1 MGVERVEDPLRVQ
14 GRALLGSRGNAPC
27 VSLQKGVSR
36 MENLAPAGNWDA
48 LRSAVAAGADAVYLG
63 YAAYSARA
71 GAGNFDEQQLR
82 DAVRFAHLHHVRV
95 HVTVNTLIKDGEL
108 AGVVDV
114 LRLLSEIRV
123 DAVLVQDLGV
133 LRMARRCF
141 PDLPI
146 HASTQMAI
154 HNATGVRFCR
164 NQGMTRA
171 VLARECSAAEIALA
185 AKEDIEIE
193 VFGHG
198 AQCVAVS
205 GECLF
210 SSVVGGRSGNRGRC
224 AQPCR
229 LLYTYR
235 GKTAAWLS
243 PRDVCMRD
251 DLPELNKAGVASIKL
266 EGRLKR
272 PEYVATIANSYRNAI
287 DAMDN
292 GHFRKADEA
301 EMTGLRQ
308 IFSRGGFMRGYAMG
322 AEDAGVIDPARV
334 SHGGVKIGRV
344 EFAAGNMARVR
355 LERSLD
361 DGDGLQIRTA
371 QGDAELIYAGHD
383 TEAGQIAVV
392 RLRPDIRTKAGD
404 EVYRLTS
411 EKQLQWAR
419 SLAIPTIPADMALI
433 AYPGKPLA
441 LTMTDGESSVTVT
454 GDTVAP
460 AQSRAM
466 SEEDARRSL
475 GKLSDTPFSLRA
487 LTVQTAGA
495 FVPVSVLNQLRRE
508 ACQQLAEARIA
519 AFTRKAGREE
529 PADDL
534 IYPDTPDV
542 PSMAIVRTREQAGAM
557 QGAADLLVW
566 YPEDFR
572 ADALE
577 SGLRD
582 MPDGVWLQLPT
593 VCEEKTLDLLYD
605 FVQRNA
611 GKLGG
616 IVLGSVGQLGRTWN
630 VPMGAGSGIP
640 VMNRRAAQFLLEQG
654 CRFVTASSELSGAE
668 LRTLMQ
674 NHPPVV
680 VPAYGREQLMLLHHC
695 PARTYLG
702 LTKGHAACR
711 MCDQHSPDALAGQTL
726 TDRRGTVYPLLRQ
739 RLPEGCLVRLMNAL
753 PTNNIR
759 RVRQAGYA
767 PMMVLTTEN
776 AQEAAD
782 VRAVMDGEMR
792 ELEGT
797 SNHWNRPVE

>member
-1 MGVERVEDPLRVQ
+1 
-14 GRALLGSRGNAPC
+14 
-27 VSLQKGVSR
+27 

-71 GAGNFDEQQLR
+71 GAGNFDDQQLR

-185 AKEDIEIE
+185 AKEGIEIE

-243 PRDVCMRD
+243 PRDVCMRN

-322 AEDAGVIDPARV
+322 AEDAGVIDPVRV

-355 LERSLD
+355 LERNLD

-419 SLAIPTIPADMALI
+419 SLAIPAIPADMALI

-441 LTMTDGESSVTVT
+441 LTMTDGESSVTVM
-454 GDTVAP
+454 GNTVAP

-475 GKLSDTPFSLRA
+475 GKLSDTPFSLRT

-495 FVPVSVLNQLRRE
+495 FVPVSALNQLRRE

-529 PADDL
+529 TADDL
-534 IYPDTPDV
+534 IYPDTPDA
-542 PSMAIVRTREQAGAM
+542 PSMAIVRTREQADAM

-593 VCEEKTLDLLYD
+593 VCEEKTLDLLCN

-640 VMNRRAAQFLLEQG
+640 VMNRRAVQFLLEQG

-739 RLPEGCLVRLMNAL
+739 RMPEGCLVRLMNAL

>member
-1 MGVERVEDPLRVQ
+1 
-14 GRALLGSRGNAPC
+14 
-27 VSLQKGVSR
+27 

-185 AKEDIEIE
+185 AKEGIEIE

-287 DAMDN
+287 DAMNN

-419 SLAIPTIPADMALI
+419 SLVIPAIPADMALI
-433 AYPGKPLA
+433 AHPGKPLA
-441 LTMTDGESSVTVT
+441 LTMTDGESNVTVT

-475 GKLSDTPFSLRA
+475 GKLSDTPFSLRT

-495 FVPVSVLNQLRRE
+495 FVPVSALNQLRRE

-529 PADDL
+529 NADDL
-534 IYPDTPDV
+534 IYPDTPDA
-542 PSMAIVRTREQAGAM
+542 PSMAIVRTREQADAM

-593 VCEEKTLDLLYD
+593 VCEEKTLDALD
-605 FVQRNA
+605 AFVQRNA

-711 MCDQHSPDALAGQTL
+711 MCDQHSLDALAGQTL

>member
-1 MGVERVEDPLRVQ
+1 
-14 GRALLGSRGNAPC
+14 
-27 VSLQKGVSR
+27 

-95 HVTVNTLIKDGEL
+95 HVTVNTLIKDGEM

-185 AKEDIEIE
+185 AKEGIEIE

-322 AEDAGVIDPARV
+322 AEDAGVIDQARV

-419 SLAIPTIPADMALI
+419 SLAIPAIPADMALI

-441 LTMTDGESSVTVT
+441 LTMTDGENSVTVT

-475 GKLSDTPFSLRA
+475 GKLSDTPFSLRV

-495 FVPVSVLNQLRRE
+495 FVPVSALNQLRRE

-534 IYPDTPDV
+534 IYPDTPDA
-542 PSMAIVRTREQAGAM
+542 PSMAIVRTREQADAM

-593 VCEEKTLDLLYD
+593 VCEEKTLDALD
-605 FVQRNA
+605 AFVQRNA

-695 PARTYLG
+695 PARTYLE

>member
-1 MGVERVEDPLRVQ
+1 
-14 GRALLGSRGNAPC
+14 
-27 VSLQKGVSR
+27 

-95 HVTVNTLIKDGEL
+95 HVTVNTLIKDGEM

-133 LRMARRCF
+133 LRMARRCL

-185 AKEDIEIE
+185 AKEGIEIE

-229 LLYTYR
+229 LLDTYR

-322 AEDAGVIDPARV
+322 AEDAGVIEPARV

-419 SLAIPTIPADMALI
+419 SLAIPAIPADMALI

-441 LTMTDGESSVTVT
+441 LTMTDGESSVTVM

-475 GKLSDTPFSLRA
+475 GKLSDTPFSLRT

-495 FVPVSVLNQLRRE
+495 FVPVSALNQLRRE
-508 ACQQLAEARIA
+508 ACQHLAEARIA

-529 PADDL
+529 PADEL

-542 PSMAIVRTREQAGAM
+542 PSMAIVRTREQADAI

-593 VCEEKTLDLLYD
+593 VCEEKTLDALD
-605 FVQRNA
+605 AFVQRNA
-611 GKLGG
+611 RKLGG

-674 NHPPVV
+674 NHPPVL

>member
-1 MGVERVEDPLRVQ
+1 
-14 GRALLGSRGNAPC
+14 
-27 VSLQKGVSR
+27 

-95 HVTVNTLIKDGEL
+95 HVTVNTLIKDGEM

-114 LRLLSEIRV
+114 LRLLNEIRV

-185 AKEDIEIE
+185 AKEGIEIE

-292 GHFRKADEA
+292 GHFRKADEN
-301 EMTGLRQ
+301 EITGLRQ

-355 LERSLD
+355 LERNLD

-419 SLAIPTIPADMALI
+419 SLAIPAIPADMALI

-475 GKLSDTPFSLRA
+475 GKLSDTPFSLRT

-495 FVPVSVLNQLRRE
+495 FVPVSALNQLRRE

-529 PADDL
+529 TADDL
-534 IYPDTPDV
+534 IYPDTPDA
-542 PSMAIVRTREQAGAM
+542 PSMAIVRTREQADAM

-572 ADALE
+572 VDALE

-593 VCEEKTLDLLYD
+593 VCEEKTLDLLYA

-616 IVLGSVGQLGRTWN
+616 IVLGSVGQLGCTWN

>member
-1 MGVERVEDPLRVQ
+1 
-14 GRALLGSRGNAPC
+14 
-27 VSLQKGVSR
+27 

-95 HVTVNTLIKDGEL
+95 HVTVNTLIKDGEM

-185 AKEDIEIE
+185 AKEGIEIE

-355 LERSLD
+355 LERNLD

-392 RLRPDIRTKAGD
+392 RLRSDIRTKAGD

-419 SLAIPTIPADMALI
+419 SLAIPAIPADMALI

-475 GKLSDTPFSLRA
+475 GKLSDTPFSLRG

-495 FVPVSVLNQLRRE
+495 FVPVSALNQLRRE
-508 ACQQLAEARIA
+508 VCQQLAEARIA

-529 PADDL
+529 PADEL
-534 IYPDTPDV
+534 IYPDTPDA
-542 PSMAIVRTREQAGAM
+542 PSMAIVRTREQADAM

-593 VCEEKTLDLLYD
+593 VCEEKTLDALD
-605 FVQRNA
+605 AFVQRNA

>member
-1 MGVERVEDPLRVQ
+1 
-14 GRALLGSRGNAPC
+14 
-27 VSLQKGVSR
+27 

-95 HVTVNTLIKDGEL
+95 HVTVNTLIKDGEM

-185 AKEDIEIE
+185 AKEGIEIE

-292 GHFRKADEA
+292 GHFRKADEN
-301 EMTGLRQ
+301 EITGLRQ

-355 LERSLD
+355 LERNLD

-392 RLRPDIRTKAGD
+392 RLRSDIRTKAGD

-419 SLAIPTIPADMALI
+419 SLAIPAIPADMALI

-475 GKLSDTPFSLRA
+475 GKLSDTPFSLRT

-495 FVPVSVLNQLRRE
+495 FVPVSALNQLRRE

-529 PADDL
+529 TADDL
-534 IYPDTPDV
+534 IYPDTPDA
-542 PSMAIVRTREQAGAM
+542 PSMAIVRTREQADAM

-593 VCEEKTLDLLYD
+593 VCEEKTLDLLCD

-640 VMNRRAAQFLLEQG
+640 VMNRRAVQFLLEQG

-739 RLPEGCLVRLMNAL
+739 RMPEGCLVRLMNAL

>member
-1 MGVERVEDPLRVQ
+1 
-14 GRALLGSRGNAPC
+14 
-27 VSLQKGVSR
+27 

-185 AKEDIEIE
+185 AKEGIEIE

-392 RLRPDIRTKAGD
+392 RLRPDVRTKAGD

-419 SLAIPTIPADMALI
+419 SLVIPAIPADMALI

-475 GKLSDTPFSLRA
+475 GKLSDTPFSLRT

-495 FVPVSVLNQLRRE
+495 FVPVSALNQLRRE

-534 IYPDTPDV
+534 IYPDTPDA
-542 PSMAIVRTREQAGAM
+542 PSMAIVRTREQADAM

-593 VCEEKTLDLLYD
+593 VCEEKTLDLLCD

>member
-1 MGVERVEDPLRVQ
+1 
-14 GRALLGSRGNAPC
+14 
-27 VSLQKGVSR
+27 

-185 AKEDIEIE
+185 AKEGIEIE

-287 DAMDN
+287 DAMNN

-371 QGDAELIYAGHD
+371 QGDAELIYAGHG

-392 RLRPDIRTKAGD
+392 RLRSDIRTKAGD

-419 SLAIPTIPADMALI
+419 SLAIPAIPADMALI

-454 GDTVAP
+454 GDTAAP

-508 ACQQLAEARIA
+508 ACQQLVEAGIA

-534 IYPDTPDV
+534 IYPDTPDA
-542 PSMAIVRTREQAGAM
+542 PSMAIVRTREQADAM

-593 VCEEKTLDLLYD
+593 VCEEKTLDLLYA
-605 FVQRNA
+605 FVQRNT

-640 VMNRRAAQFLLEQG
+640 VMNRRAVQFLLEQG

>member
-1 MGVERVEDPLRVQ
+1 MQ
-14 GRALLGSRGNAPC
+14 GAGTESLLGSRGNAPC

-95 HVTVNTLIKDGEL
+95 HVTVNTLIKDGEM

-185 AKEDIEIE
+185 AKEGIEIE

-355 LERSLD
+355 LERNLD

-419 SLAIPTIPADMALI
+419 SLAIPAIPADMALI

-475 GKLSDTPFSLRA
+475 GKLSDTPFSLRT

-495 FVPVSVLNQLRRE
+495 FVPVSALNQLRRE

-534 IYPDTPDV
+534 IYPDTPDA
-542 PSMAIVRTREQAGAM
+542 PSMAIVRTREQADAM

-593 VCEEKTLDLLYD
+593 VCEEKTLDALD
-605 FVQRNA
+605 AFVQRNA

-640 VMNRRAAQFLLEQG
+640 VMNRRAVQFLLEQG

>member
-1 MGVERVEDPLRVQ
+1 
-14 GRALLGSRGNAPC
+14 
-27 VSLQKGVSR
+27 

-95 HVTVNTLIKDGEL
+95 HVTVNTLIKDGEM

-185 AKEDIEIE
+185 AKEGIEIE

-287 DAMDN
+287 EAMDN

-419 SLAIPTIPADMALI
+419 SLAIPAIPADMALI

-441 LTMTDGESSVTVT
+441 LTMTDGESSATVM

-475 GKLSDTPFSLRA
+475 GKLSDTPFSLRT

-495 FVPVSVLNQLRRE
+495 FVPVSALNQLRRE

-529 PADDL
+529 TADDL
-534 IYPDTPDV
+534 IYPDTPDA
-542 PSMAIVRTREQAGAM
+542 PSMAIVRTREQADAM
-557 QGAADLLVW
+557 QGAADLLLW

-593 VCEEKTLDLLYD
+593 VCEEKTLDALD
-605 FVQRNA
+605 AFVQRNA

>member
-1 MGVERVEDPLRVQ
+1 
-14 GRALLGSRGNAPC
+14 
-27 VSLQKGVSR
+27 

-95 HVTVNTLIKDGEL
+95 HVTVNTLIKDGEM

-185 AKEDIEIE
+185 AKEGIEIE

-292 GHFRKADEA
+292 GHFRKADEN
-301 EMTGLRQ
+301 EITGLRQ

-355 LERSLD
+355 LERNLD

-419 SLAIPTIPADMALI
+419 SLAIPAIPADMALI

-441 LTMTDGESSVTVT
+441 LTMTDGENSVTVT

-475 GKLSDTPFSLRA
+475 GKLSDTPFSLRV

-495 FVPVSVLNQLRRE
+495 FVPVSALNQLRRE

-534 IYPDTPDV
+534 IYPDTPDA
-542 PSMAIVRTREQAGAM
+542 PSMAIVRTREQADAM

-593 VCEEKTLDLLYD
+593 VCEEKTLDALD
-605 FVQRNA
+605 AFVQRNA

-695 PARTYLG
+695 PARTYLE

>member
-1 MGVERVEDPLRVQ
+1 
-14 GRALLGSRGNAPC
+14 
-27 VSLQKGVSR
+27 

-95 HVTVNTLIKDGEL
+95 HVTVNTLIKDGEM

-185 AKEDIEIE
+185 AKEGIEIE

-251 DLPELNKAGVASIKL
+251 DLPELNKAGVVSIKL

-392 RLRPDIRTKAGD
+392 RLRPDIRTKADD

-419 SLAIPTIPADMALI
+419 SLAIPAIPADMALI

-441 LTMTDGESSVTVT
+441 LTMTGGESSVTVT

-475 GKLSDTPFSLRA
+475 GKLSDTPFSLRG

-495 FVPVSVLNQLRRE
+495 FVPVSALNQLRRE

-529 PADDL
+529 TADDL
-534 IYPDTPDV
+534 IYPDTPDA
-542 PSMAIVRTREQAGAM
+542 PSMAIVRTREQADAM

-640 VMNRRAAQFLLEQG
+640 VMNRRAVQFLLEQG

>member
-1 MGVERVEDPLRVQ
+1 
-14 GRALLGSRGNAPC
+14 
-27 VSLQKGVSR
+27 

-95 HVTVNTLIKDGEL
+95 HVTVNTLIKDGEM

-185 AKEDIEIE
+185 AKEGIEIE

-404 EVYRLTS
+404 EVYRLTG

-419 SLAIPTIPADMALI
+419 SLAIPAIPADMALI

-475 GKLSDTPFSLRA
+475 GKLSDTPFSLRT

-495 FVPVSVLNQLRRE
+495 FVPVSALNQLRRE

-534 IYPDTPDV
+534 IYPDTPDA
-542 PSMAIVRTREQAGAM
+542 PSMAIVRTREQADAM

-572 ADALE
+572 ADVLE

-593 VCEEKTLDLLYD
+593 VCEEKTLDALD
-605 FVQRNA
+605 AFVQRNA

>member
-1 MGVERVEDPLRVQ
+1 
-14 GRALLGSRGNAPC
+14 
-27 VSLQKGVSR
+27 

-95 HVTVNTLIKDGEL
+95 HVTVNTLIKDGEM

-114 LRLLSEIRV
+114 LRLLGEIRV

-185 AKEDIEIE
+185 AKEGIEIE

-292 GHFRKADEA
+292 GHFRKADEN
-301 EMTGLRQ
+301 EITGLRQ

-383 TEAGQIAVV
+383 TEEGQIAVV

-419 SLAIPTIPADMALI
+419 SLVIPAISADMALI

-441 LTMTDGESSVTVT
+441 LTMTDGESSVIVT

-460 AQSRAM
+460 AQSRMM

-475 GKLSDTPFSLRA
+475 GKLSDTPFSLRT

-495 FVPVSVLNQLRRE
+495 FVPVSALNQLRRE

-529 PADDL
+529 PADEL
-534 IYPDTPDV
+534 IYPDTPDA
-542 PSMAIVRTREQAGAM
+542 PSMAIVRTKEQADAM

-593 VCEEKTLDLLYD
+593 VCEEKTLDLLCD
-605 FVQRNA
+605 FVQKNA

-640 VMNRRAAQFLLEQG
+640 VMNRRAVQFLLEQG

>member
-1 MGVERVEDPLRVQ
+1 
-14 GRALLGSRGNAPC
+14 
-27 VSLQKGVSR
+27 

-95 HVTVNTLIKDGEL
+95 HVTVNTLIKDGEM

-114 LRLLSEIRV
+114 LRLLGEIRV

-185 AKEDIEIE
+185 AKEGIEIE

-292 GHFRKADEA
+292 GHFRKADES
-301 EMTGLRQ
+301 EITGLRQ

-419 SLAIPTIPADMALI
+419 SLAIPAIPADMALI

-475 GKLSDTPFSLRA
+475 GKLSDTPFALRT

-495 FVPVSVLNQLRRE
+495 FVPVSALNQLRRE

-529 PADDL
+529 PADEL
-534 IYPDTPDV
+534 IYPDTPDA
-542 PSMAIVRTREQAGAM
+542 PSMAIVRTREQADAM

-593 VCEEKTLDLLYD
+593 VCEEKTLDLLCA
-605 FVQRNA
+605 FVQKNA

-782 VRAVMDGEMR
+782 VRVVMDGEMR

>member
-1 MGVERVEDPLRVQ
+1 
-14 GRALLGSRGNAPC
+14 
-27 VSLQKGVSR
+27 

-95 HVTVNTLIKDGEL
+95 HVTVNTLIKDGEM

-185 AKEDIEIE
+185 AKEGIEIE

-419 SLAIPTIPADMALI
+419 SLAIPAIPADMALI

-475 GKLSDTPFSLRA
+475 GKLSDTPFSLRT

-495 FVPVSVLNQLRRE
+495 FVPVSALNQLRRE

-529 PADDL
+529 TADDL
-534 IYPDTPDV
+534 IYPDTPDA
-542 PSMAIVRTREQAGAM
+542 PSIAIVRTREQADAM

-577 SGLRD
+577 SGVRD
-582 MPDGVWLQLPT
+582 MPDGMWLQLPT
-593 VCEEKTLDLLYD
+593 VCEEKTLDALD
-605 FVQRNA
+605 AFVQRNA

>member
-1 MGVERVEDPLRVQ
+1 
-14 GRALLGSRGNAPC
+14 
-27 VSLQKGVSR
+27 

-95 HVTVNTLIKDGEL
+95 HVTVNTLIKDGEM
-108 AGVVDV
+108 AGVMDV

-141 PDLPI
+141 PDLLI

-154 HNATGVRFCR
+154 HNATGVRFCH

-185 AKEDIEIE
+185 AKEAIEIE

-392 RLRPDIRTKAGD
+392 RLRPDVRTKTGD

-419 SLAIPTIPADMALI
+419 SLVIPAIPADMALI

-454 GDTVAP
+454 GDTAAP

-475 GKLSDTPFSLRA
+475 GKLSDTPFSLRT

-495 FVPVSVLNQLRRE
+495 FVPVSALNQLRRE

-534 IYPDTPDV
+534 TYPDLPDA
-542 PSMAIVRTREQAGAM
+542 PSMAIVRTREQADAM

-577 SGLRD
+577 SGLRA

-593 VCEEKTLDLLYD
+593 VCEEKTLDLLCD

>member
-1 MGVERVEDPLRVQ
+1 
-14 GRALLGSRGNAPC
+14 
-27 VSLQKGVSR
+27 

-95 HVTVNTLIKDGEL
+95 HVTVNTLIKDGEM

-133 LRMARRCF
+133 LRMARRCL

-185 AKEDIEIE
+185 AKEGIEIE

-322 AEDAGVIDPARV
+322 AEDAGVIEPARV

-419 SLAIPTIPADMALI
+419 SLAIPAIPADMALI

-441 LTMTDGESSVTVT
+441 LTMTDGESSVTVM

-475 GKLSDTPFSLRA
+475 GKLSDTPFSLRT

-495 FVPVSVLNQLRRE
+495 FVPVSALNQLRRE
-508 ACQQLAEARIA
+508 ACQHLAEARIA

-529 PADDL
+529 PADEL

-542 PSMAIVRTREQAGAM
+542 PSMAIVRTREQADAI

-593 VCEEKTLDLLYD
+593 VCEEKTLDALD
-605 FVQRNA
+605 AFVQRNA
-611 GKLGG
+611 RKLGG

-674 NHPPVV
+674 NHPPVL

>member
-1 MGVERVEDPLRVQ
+1 
-14 GRALLGSRGNAPC
+14 
-27 VSLQKGVSR
+27 

-95 HVTVNTLIKDGEL
+95 HVTVNTLIKDGEM

-185 AKEDIEIE
+185 AKEGIEIE

-292 GHFRKADEA
+292 GHFRKADEN
-301 EMTGLRQ
+301 EITGLRQ

-355 LERSLD
+355 LERNLD

-392 RLRPDIRTKAGD
+392 RLRSDIRTKAGD

-419 SLAIPTIPADMALI
+419 SLAIPAIPADMALI

-475 GKLSDTPFSLRA
+475 GKLSDTPFSLRT

-495 FVPVSVLNQLRRE
+495 FVPVSALNQLRRE

-529 PADDL
+529 TADDL
-534 IYPDTPDV
+534 IYPDTPDA
-542 PSMAIVRTREQAGAM
+542 PSMAIVRTREQADAM

-593 VCEEKTLDLLYD
+593 VCEEKTLDLLCN

-739 RLPEGCLVRLMNAL
+739 RMPEGCLVRLMNAL

>member
-1 MGVERVEDPLRVQ
+1 
-14 GRALLGSRGNAPC
+14 
-27 VSLQKGVSR
+27 

-95 HVTVNTLIKDGEL
+95 HVTVNTLIKDGEM

-185 AKEDIEIE
+185 AKEGIEIE

-251 DLPELNKAGVASIKL
+251 DLSELNKAGVASIKL

-355 LERSLD
+355 LERNLD

-392 RLRPDIRTKAGD
+392 RLRPDVRTKTGD

-419 SLAIPTIPADMALI
+419 SLVIPAIPADMALI

-475 GKLSDTPFSLRA
+475 GKLSDTPFSLRT

-495 FVPVSVLNQLRRE
+495 FVPVSALNQLRRE

-529 PADDL
+529 PADEL
-534 IYPDTPDV
+534 IYPDLPDA
-542 PSMAIVRTREQAGAM
+542 PSMAIVRTREQADAM

-593 VCEEKTLDLLYD
+593 VCEEKTLDLLCD

>member
-1 MGVERVEDPLRVQ
+1 MGVERVEDPSRVQ

-95 HVTVNTLIKDGEL
+95 HVTVNTLIKDGEM

-185 AKEDIEIE
+185 AKEGIEIE

-287 DAMDN
+287 NAMDN

-392 RLRPDIRTKAGD
+392 RLRSDIRTKAGD

-419 SLAIPTIPADMALI
+419 SLAIPAIPADMALI

-534 IYPDTPDV
+534 IYPDTPDA
-542 PSMAIVRTREQAGAM
+542 PSMAIVRTREQADAV

-593 VCEEKTLDLLYD
+593 VCEEKTLDLLYA

-782 VRAVMDGEMR
+782 VRTVMDGEMR

>member
-1 MGVERVEDPLRVQ
+1 
-14 GRALLGSRGNAPC
+14 
-27 VSLQKGVSR
+27 

-95 HVTVNTLIKDGEL
+95 HVTVNTLIKDGEM

-185 AKEDIEIE
+185 AKEGIEIE

-355 LERSLD
+355 LERNLD

-419 SLAIPTIPADMALI
+419 SLAIPAIPADMALI

-441 LTMTDGESSVTVT
+441 LTMTDGESSATVM

-495 FVPVSVLNQLRRE
+495 FVPVSALNQLRRE

-519 AFTRKAGREE
+519 AFTRKEGREE

-542 PSMAIVRTREQAGAM
+542 PSMAIVRTREQADAM

-695 PARTYLG
+695 PARTHLG

>member
-1 MGVERVEDPLRVQ
+1 
-14 GRALLGSRGNAPC
+14 
-27 VSLQKGVSR
+27 

-95 HVTVNTLIKDGEL
+95 HVTVNTLIKDGEM

-419 SLAIPTIPADMALI
+419 SLAIPAIPADMMVV
-433 AYPGKPLA
+433 AYPGKPLE

-534 IYPDTPDV
+534 IYPDTPDA
-542 PSMAIVRTREQAGAM
+542 PSMAIVRTREQADAM

-572 ADALE
+572 VDALE

-593 VCEEKTLDLLYD
+593 VCEEKTLDALD
-605 FVQRNA
+605 AFVQRNA

-630 VPMGAGSGIP
+630 VPMGAGRGIP

>member
-1 MGVERVEDPLRVQ
+1 
-14 GRALLGSRGNAPC
+14 
-27 VSLQKGVSR
+27 

-95 HVTVNTLIKDGEL
+95 HVTVNTLIKDGEM

-185 AKEDIEIE
+185 AKEGIEIE

-419 SLAIPTIPADMALI
+419 SLAIPAIPADMALI

-441 LTMTDGESSVTVT
+441 LTMTDGENSVTVT

-475 GKLSDTPFSLRA
+475 GKLSDTPFSLRV

-495 FVPVSVLNQLRRE
+495 FVPVSALNQLRRE

-534 IYPDTPDV
+534 IYPDTPDA
-542 PSMAIVRTREQAGAM
+542 PSMAIVRTREQADAM

-593 VCEEKTLDLLYD
+593 VCEEKTLDALD
-605 FVQRNA
+605 AFVQRNA

-695 PARTYLG
+695 PARTYLE

-767 PMMVLTTEN
+767 AMMVLTTEN

>member
-1 MGVERVEDPLRVQ
+1 
-14 GRALLGSRGNAPC
+14 
-27 VSLQKGVSR
+27 

-185 AKEDIEIE
+185 AKEGIEIE

-371 QGDAELIYAGHD
+371 QGDAELIYAGRD

-419 SLAIPTIPADMALI
+419 SLAIPAIPADMVLI

-441 LTMTDGESSVTVT
+441 LTMTDGESSVTVM

-534 IYPDTPDV
+534 IYPDTPDA
-542 PSMAIVRTREQAGAM
+542 PSMAIVRTREQADAM

-593 VCEEKTLDLLYD
+593 VCEEKTLDALD
-605 FVQRNA
+605 AFVQRNA

-695 PARTYLG
+695 PTRTYLG